1 MHPVPGFQ
9 IIADNIVKQRY
20 TQVNAEFKRKARR
33 DKAFLTEQHK
43 KIEESNTMTRFLF
56 KKIGDTKGT
65 LHAKMGTIKD
75 RDIEDLTEAENMN
88 KRQQEYTEELYKKG
102 LNELHNPQWC
112 GHSSKAWSQVGLRKH
127 CHKISGGNEI
137 PDELFQILKNDGGF
151 MLINGKTNTI
161 L

>member
-1 MHPVPGFQ
+1 MERKSATNVKY
-9 IIADNIVKQRY
+9 IDNIVKQRY

-75 RDIEDLTEAENMN
+75 RDVEDLTEAENMN

-102 LNELHNPQWC
+102 LNELHN
-112 GHSSKAWSQVGLRKH
+112 HSDVVTHLKH
-127 CHKISGGNEI
+127 EVKWALGSIATKLVEVMK
-137 PDELFQILKNDGGF
+137 FQMSYFKS
-151 MLINGKTNTI
+151 
-161 L
+161 